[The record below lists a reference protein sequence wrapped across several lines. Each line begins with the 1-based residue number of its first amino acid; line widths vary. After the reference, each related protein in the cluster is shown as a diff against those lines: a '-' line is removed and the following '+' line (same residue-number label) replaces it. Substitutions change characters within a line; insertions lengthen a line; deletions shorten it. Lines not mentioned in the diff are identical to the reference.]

1 MIWRTFW
8 NVKTSAM
15 PKPEIPTTWG
25 MVVEGDEI
33 HSAKTGKWYEVR
45 GSVSIKGS
53 TKVKIF
59 AVGVPKAF
67 EREASEAVTV
77 RRGPTGKAVDV
88 FQIIFSGQTM
98 PETRE

>member
-1 MIWRTFW
+1 M
-8 NVKTSAM
+8 
-15 PKPEIPTTWG
+15 KPEIKTTWG

-33 HSAKTGKWYEVR
+33 FSAKTGKWYQVR
-45 GSVSIKGS
+45 GSLSIQGT

-59 AVGVPKAF
+59 AVGIPKGF
-67 EREASEAVTV
+67 EREAGEAVTV
-77 RRGPTGKAVDV
+77 RRGLTGKAVDV